1 MDQPLYVLRGVI
13 VHGKGNGHT
22 VGMPTANLQL
32 APDAA
37 LPPFGVYAAI
47 AEVDGK
53 KSVGVTNVGLR
64 PTLHD
69 GKTPTV
75 ETLLLDY
82 AGDLYGRSMTLRLY
96 HFLRET
102 REMASLREVERQVE
116 KDAARAKALLAD
128 FLAGK

>member
-1 MDQPLYVLRGVI
+1 MDQSLYVLEGVI

-22 VGMPTANLQL
+22 VGMPTANLQM
-32 APDAA
+32 AKGAA

-53 KSVGVTNVGLR
+53 KCVGVTNVGLR

-69 GKTPTV
+69 GQTPTV
-75 ETLLLDY
+75 ETLLLDWT
-82 AGDLYGRSMTLRLY
+82 GDLYGQAMTLRLY

-102 REMASLREVERQVE
+102 REMASLQEVERQVE

-128 FLAGK
+128 MPAEK